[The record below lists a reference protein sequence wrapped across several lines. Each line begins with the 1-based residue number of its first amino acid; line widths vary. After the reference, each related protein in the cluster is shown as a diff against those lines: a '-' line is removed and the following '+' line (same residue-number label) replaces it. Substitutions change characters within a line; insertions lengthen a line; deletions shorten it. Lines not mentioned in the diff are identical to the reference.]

1 MLLTKKMSTRFPLS
15 EALASAGTC
24 TFAEVMRVIFAPFLP
39 SCLPVVSIRKV
50 HKVCAKKT
58 PSSVS
63 SSSSS
68 SRRRKAK

>member
-39 SCLPVVSIRKV
+39 PFLSACRFHTKSAQSMCKED
-50 HKVCAKKT
+50 
-58 PSSVS
+58 SVF
-63 SSSSS
+63 
-68 SRRRKAK
+68 R